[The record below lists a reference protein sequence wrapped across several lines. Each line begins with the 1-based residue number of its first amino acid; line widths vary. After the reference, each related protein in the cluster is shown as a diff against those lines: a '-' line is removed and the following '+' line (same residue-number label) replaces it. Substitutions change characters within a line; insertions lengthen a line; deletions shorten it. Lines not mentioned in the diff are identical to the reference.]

1 MSSWSSDLAARRE
14 RLRAISS
21 GRVVTALLLAL
32 LLGTVAR
39 DLTDP
44 AAQTL
49 LSVTLGVHLVV
60 QALALL
66 ASREGRLVRV
76 AAEVALVVDVAA
88 LAVLMAATG
97 GTASPLGALLL
108 TEVVAVTL
116 LFGRW
121 AGLRVSLLSSLVVAW
136 LLASSPPALSA
147 AATAVREVDPAVA
160 LALEPAVR
168 ATLLLTALWAT
179 TLVTGWLTDVIER
192 DLRRRTEDLTL
203 LREVTPD
210 LDPRRGT
217 AEVARTLAGLLVDR
231 LGYHASAVWLIEGE
245 RLVLAAH
252 ALPAVDGA
260 ETTID
265 LVSEEAIDAAEAPP
279 RRTVP
284 LDDPT
289 IATALAGTR
298 IHPVRRDQE
307 RPDELGALFGP
318 RAPLALAPLNSEG
331 RVVGFVAVEVGARLG
346 RGPTLRVRE
355 VRLLRMLAEQAA
367 LLLENARMQSELA
380 DQAVTDAVTG
390 LPNHRFL
397 QQRLGEELDRL
408 ARGVG
413 RGEDRVLSVALLDL
427 DHFKVVNDTYGH
439 PTGDRVLA
447 SVAAA
452 AQRTLRGSDVVCR
465 YGGEEFAIIL
475 PDTDAVSAR
484 LACDRVR
491 RAISDL
497 HHTAVDG
504 RAVPPVTASLGVVT
518 LGDAVV
524 DRSAVLARAD
534 AALYAAKRAGRDRV
548 VHDEDREL
556 ELPGDGA
563 RPGGAGARS

>member
-1 MSSWSSDLAARRE
+1 MSSWSSDLAVRQE
-14 RLRAISS
+14 RLRAVTS

-32 LLGTVAR
+32 LLGTVAQE
-39 DLTDP
+39 LTDP
-44 AAQTL
+44 TARGLLLGAA
-49 LSVTLGVHLVV
+49 VVHLVV

-66 ASREGRLVRV
+66 AAREGRFVRT
-76 AAEVALVVDVAA
+76 ATEVALLVDVGA
-88 LAVLMAATG
+88 LAVLMASTG

-121 AGLRVSLLSSLVVAW
+121 AGLRVSLLGSLVIAW
-136 LLASSPPALSA
+136 LLASSPAALGA
-147 AATAVREVDPAVA
+147 AATAVREIDPAVA
-160 LALEPAVR
+160 LALEPPVR

-203 LREVTPD
+203 LRDVTPD

-217 AEVARTLAGLLVDR
+217 AEVATTLANLLVDR
-231 LGYHASAVWLIEGE
+231 LGHRASAIWLIEEGG
-245 RLVLAAH
+245 LVLTARAGAIAA
-252 ALPAVDGA
+252 
-260 ETTID
+260 T
-265 LVSEEAIDAAEAPP
+265 EAPSDGTEPGEPDPSGP
-279 RRTVP
+279 RVIT

-289 IATALAGTR
+289 VATALAGTR
-298 IHPVRRDQE
+298 IHPVRRDQP
-307 RPDELGALFGP
+307 RPAALEALFGE
-318 RAPLALAPLNSEG
+318 RAPLALAPLKADG
-331 RVVGFVAVEVGARLG
+331 RGVGLVAVEVTSRLG

-355 VRLLRMLAEQAA
+355 VRLLRMLAEQAG

-408 ARGVG
+408 GRSTARG
-413 RGEDRVLSVALLDL
+413 EHRVLSVALLDL

-447 SVAAA
+447 AVAAA

-465 YGGEEFAIIL
+465 YGGEEFAVIL
-475 PDTDAVSAR
+475 PDTDAVAAR
-484 LACDRVR
+484 LACERVR
-491 RAISDL
+491 EAIGEL
-497 HHTAVDG
+497 RHTSIDG
-504 RAVPPVTASLGVVT
+504 RSLPPVTASLGVAT
-518 LGDAVV
+518 LAGEVV
-524 DRSAVLARAD
+524 ERSAVLARAD
-534 AALYAAKRAGRDRV
+534 GALYAAKRAGRDRV
-548 VHDEDREL
+548 VHDEDRAAN
-556 ELPGDGA
+556 LP
-563 RPGGAGARS
+563 

>member
-1 MSSWSSDLAARRE
+1 MSSWSSDLAVRQE
-14 RLRAISS
+14 RLRAVTS

-32 LLGTVAR
+32 LLGTVAQ

-44 AAQTL
+44 TARSLLVGAAL
-49 LSVTLGVHLVV
+49 VHLAV
-60 QALALL
+60 QGLAFL
-66 ASREGRLVRV
+66 AVREGRLVRT
-76 AAEVALVVDVAA
+76 ATEVTLLVDVGA
-88 LAVLMAATG
+88 LAVLMASTG

-121 AGLRVSLLSSLVVAW
+121 AGLRVSLLGSIVIAW
-136 LLASSPPALSA
+136 LLASSPPSLGA
-147 AATAVREVDPAVA
+147 AATAIREADPAVA
-160 LALEPAVR
+160 LALEPSVR

-179 TLVTGWLTDVIER
+179 TLVTGWLSDVIER

-203 LREVTPD
+203 LRDVTPD

-217 AEVARTLAGLLVDR
+217 LEVAGSLADLLVGR
-231 LGYHASAVWLIEGE
+231 LGHRASAIFLVDGGQ
-245 RLVLAAH
+245 LVLTAH
-252 ALPAVDGA
+252 AGELTGPVEDEDPEGDPAN
-260 ETTID
+260 
-265 LVSEEAIDAAEAPP
+265 LVTL
-279 RRTVP
+279 R

-289 IATALAGTR
+289 VERTLGGTR
-298 IHPVRRDQE
+298 IQPVRRDQD
-307 RPDELGALFGP
+307 RPAVLVELFGP
-318 RAPLALAPLNSEG
+318 RAPLALAPLSNDG
-331 RVVGFVAVEVGARLG
+331 RAVGLVAVEVTSRLG

-367 LLLENARMQSELA
+367 LLLETARMQSELA

-408 ARGVG
+408 ARSAA
-413 RGEDRVLSVALLDL
+413 RGEERVLSVALLDL

-447 SVAAA
+447 AVAAA

-465 YGGEEFAIIL
+465 YGGEEFAIVL
-475 PDTDAVSAR
+475 PDTDATAAR

-491 RAISDL
+491 RAIGEL

-504 RAVPPVTASLGVVT
+504 RDLPPVTASLGVAT
-518 LGDAVV
+518 LVGEAIE
-524 DRSAVLARAD
+524 RSAVLARAD
-534 AALYAAKRAGRDRV
+534 EALYAAKRAGRDQV
-548 VHDEDREL
+548 VHDEDRRVQGGERAAN
-556 ELPGDGA
+556 LP
-563 RPGGAGARS
+563 

>member
-1 MSSWSSDLAARRE
+1 MSSWSSDLAVRQE
-14 RLRAISS
+14 RLRAVTS

-32 LLGTVAR
+32 LLGTVAQE
-39 DLTDP
+39 LTDP
-44 AAQTL
+44 ASRYL
-49 LSVTLGVHLVV
+49 LVGAALVHLAV
-60 QALALL
+60 QGLAYL
-66 ASREGRLVRV
+66 AVREGRLVRT
-76 AAEVALVVDVAA
+76 ATEVTLLVDVGA
-88 LAVLMAATG
+88 LAVLMASTG

-121 AGLRVSLLSSLVVAW
+121 AGLRVSLLGSLVIGW
-136 LLASSPPALSA
+136 LLASSPPALGT
-147 AATAVREVDPAVA
+147 AATAIRDTDPAVA
-160 LALEPAVR
+160 LALEPSVR

-179 TLVTGWLTDVIER
+179 TLVTGWLADVIER

-217 AEVARTLAGLLVDR
+217 LEVAGALADLLVGR
-231 LGYHASAVWLIEGE
+231 LGHRASAIFLVEGGQ
-245 RLVLAAH
+245 LVLVAH
-252 ALPAVDGA
+252 AGELEAPVDDTEPAGDLNH
-260 ETTID
+260 
-265 LVSEEAIDAAEAPP
+265 LVSLE
-279 RRTVP
+279 

-289 IATALAGTR
+289 VERTLGGTR
-298 IHPVRRDQE
+298 IQPVRRDQD
-307 RPDELGALFGP
+307 RPQVLMELFGP
-318 RAPLALAPLNSEG
+318 RAPLALAPLTTDG
-331 RVVGFVAVEVGARLG
+331 RAVGLVAVEVASRLG

-397 QQRLGEELDRL
+397 QQRLQEELDRL
-408 ARGVG
+408 ARSVA
-413 RGEDRVLSVALLDL
+413 RGEERVLSVALLDL

-447 SVAAA
+447 AVAAA

-465 YGGEEFAIIL
+465 YGGEEFAVVL
-475 PDTDAVSAR
+475 PDTDAIAAR

-491 RAISDL
+491 RAIGEL
-497 HHTAVDG
+497 RHTAVDG
-504 RAVPPVTASLGVVT
+504 RDLPPVTASLGVAT
-518 LGDAVV
+518 LTGEAI
-524 DRSAVLARAD
+524 DRSTVLARAD
-534 AALYAAKRAGRDRV
+534 EALYAAKRAGRDRV
-548 VHDEDREL
+548 VHHEDDGVHDEERAAR
-556 ELPGDGA
+556 LP
-563 RPGGAGARS
+563 

>member
-1 MSSWSSDLAARRE
+1 MSSWSSDLAVRQE
-14 RLRAISS
+14 RLRAVTS

-32 LLGTVAR
+32 LLGTVAQ

-44 AAQTL
+44 TARNLLVGAAL
-49 LSVTLGVHLVV
+49 VHLAV
-60 QALALL
+60 QGLAFL
-66 ASREGRLVRV
+66 AVREGRLVRT
-76 AAEVALVVDVAA
+76 ATEVTLLVDVGA
-88 LAVLMAATG
+88 LAVLMASTG

-121 AGLRVSLLSSLVVAW
+121 AGLRVSLLGSLVIAW
-136 LLASSPPALSA
+136 LLASSPPALGA
-147 AATAVREVDPAVA
+147 AATAIRDTDPAVA
-160 LALEPAVR
+160 LALEPSVR

-203 LREVTPD
+203 LRDVTPD

-217 AEVARTLAGLLVDR
+217 LEVAGALADLLVGR
-231 LGYHASAVWLIEGE
+231 LGHRASAIFLVEGGQLA
-245 RLVLAAH
+245 LVAH
-252 ALPAVDGA
+252 AGEL
-260 ETTID
+260 
-265 LVSEEAIDAAEAPP
+265 EAPVDDDGP
-279 RRTVP
+279 AGGASHLVTLG

-289 IATALAGTR
+289 VVRTLGGTR
-298 IHPVRRDQE
+298 IQPVRRDQD
-307 RPDELGALFGP
+307 RPQVLTELFGP
-318 RAPLALAPLNSEG
+318 RAPLALAPLTTDG
-331 RVVGFVAVEVGARLG
+331 RAVGLVAVEVASRLG

-397 QQRLGEELDRL
+397 QQRLQEELDRL
-408 ARGVG
+408 ARSVA
-413 RGEDRVLSVALLDL
+413 RGEERVLSVALLDL

-465 YGGEEFAIIL
+465 YGGEEFAIVL
-475 PDTDAVSAR
+475 PDTDAVAAR
-484 LACDRVR
+484 LAGDRVR
-491 RAISDL
+491 RAIGDL

-504 RAVPPVTASLGVVT
+504 RDLPPVTASLGVAT
-518 LGDAVV
+518 LTGEAI
-524 DRSAVLARAD
+524 DRSTVLARAD
-534 AALYAAKRAGRDRV
+534 EALYAAKRAGRDRV
-548 VHDEDREL
+548 VHHEDRGIHDE
-556 ELPGDGA
+556 ERAANLP
-563 RPGGAGARS
+563 